1 MMMMMSGK
9 KQLSGPRM
17 PVNLDTLRAQ
27 PLTLI
32 GPATQTLADGG
43 SIGIWR
49 KAMEQAIRR
58 SQTAAY
64 IAATAERLGTSPRLI
79 KGLSKAE
86 RAELDKRI
94 DRQLTYLDGFVADL
108 KASKLSPAQAQARAA
123 LYAGPT
129 RATYYATRYSGLPFY
144 PCEGTECKS
153 NCKCSWE
160 QKGSEFYWRM
170 AAAEHCPTC
179 QTRAAGNPYQVS
191 A

>member
-1 MMMMMSGK
+1 V
-9 KQLSGPRM
+9 

-32 GPATQTLADGG
+32 APATQSLVDGG
-43 SIGIWR
+43 SIGAWR
-49 KAMEQAIRR
+49 KQMEQAIRR

-64 IAATAERLGTSPRLI
+64 IAATAERLGVKPALV

-86 RAELDKRI
+86 RKELDARI
-94 DRQLTYLDGFVADL
+94 NAQLKYLDGFVQDL
-108 KASKLSPAQAQARAA
+108 KAGKLTMAQASARAA

-129 RATYYATRYSGLPFY
+129 RGTYFATRYQGLPFY
-144 PCEGTECKS
+144 PTEGSECKA

-160 QKGSEFYWRM
+160 QKGEQFYWRM
-170 AAAEHCPTC
+170 GAAEHCPTC
-179 QTRAAGNPYQVS
+179 QTRAANNPYQVS